1 MQNIILIML
10 FILLS
15 VDTAKTYNQKIFIKH
30 KKNNTKKNNTKT
42 NNELIKDIQW
52 GGVENLINWPL

>member
-15 VDTAKTYNQKIFIKH
+15 VDTTKTYNQKIFIKH
-30 KKNNTKKNNTKT
+30 KKNNTKK